1 MPTSP
6 RALLQLFLSERSR
19 LIKRIDHLVNNEAV
33 AEDLVQEAFVKLWRR
48 KAESTS
54 ERHGKRLSG
63 TVWISTSPDI

>member
-1 MPTSP
+1 M
-6 RALLQLFLSERSR
+6 
-19 LIKRIDHLVNNEAV
+19 IKRIDHLVNNEAV